1 MRFFTPIKFGFLIS
15 VLAYILLNSIIAF
28 KNYQNKKE
36 LSAFDLN
43 QDGFFSNNEIS
54 AEQKEAMNK
63 ISNDT
68 ARNLAPLTL
77 IPFTM
82 ILGYIA
88 YKLKEK
94 ADQKVDFEN

>member
-28 KNYQNKKE
+28 KNYQNRKE

-43 QDGFFSNNEIS
+43 QDGLFSSNEIS
-54 AEQKEAMNK
+54 AEQKVALDK
-63 ISNDT
+63 VSNDT

-82 ILGYIA
+82 IFGYSA
-88 YKLKEK
+88 YKLKKK
-94 ADQKVDFEN
+94 ADQKLIV